1 MPRRDPAKA
10 VQVLDLLLG
19 FFGDHGE
26 HWLQHRL
33 GDGTGKRCLVG
44 ALGYIRRHQRF
55 KGDGA
60 GYYMA
65 DAIPRRIA
73 ALIEFSNAIAIKEK
87 IKRSMSMLTV
97 MWSTQSARPASVSRR
112 RQACARIALTL
123 PCALRDAPRL
133 RR

>member
-1 MPRRDPAKA
+1 MRCNPAKA

-44 ALGYIRRHQRF
+44 ALGYVRRHQGF

-60 GYYMA
+60 GHYLA

-73 ALIEFSNAIAIKEK
+73 ALIEFNDMCNGFADIRELIT
-87 IKRSMSMLTV
+87 R
-97 MWSTQSARPASVSRR
+97 ARDMA
-112 RQACARIALTL
+112 QAELAATAQPERIA
-123 PCALRDAPRL
+123 A
-133 RR
+133 